1 MGVCSTFQDLFRI
14 YSSLS
19 DWIKA
24 LWLIVPPAFVLGL
37 AWIVVNRPIRE
48 RR

>member
-1 MGVCSTFQDLFRI
+1 MEACSTFQDFFRT
-14 YSSLS
+14 YVALS

-24 LWLIVPPAFVLGL
+24 LWLITPPVFVLGF
-37 AWIVVNRPIRE
+37 AWIVVNRPA